1 MNITRWLFASRGVN
15 ITRWLLASVGVY
27 IAYEILNLIIH
38 SVILKSIYEETKA
51 VWRPEPD
58 MKMWIM
64 WITAAIFSLLF
75 VYIFTK
81 GYEGKGIM
89 EGVRYGLWIGLFVS
103 IPMAYNSYATLA
115 IPYKLAFQWWVY
127 GTIQCIICGIVA
139 SWLYKPAAHAET
151 SQPSQ
156 PAQPA

>member
-1 MNITRWLFASRGVN
+1 MNKSRWL
-15 ITRWLLASVGVY
+15 IASVGVY
-27 IAYEILNLIIH
+27 IAYKILDYLING
-38 SVILKSIYEETKA
+38 VILMGIYEETKA
-51 VWRPEPD
+51 VWRPD
-58 MKMWIM
+58 MMDKMWIM

-75 VYIFTK
+75 VYIFIK

-139 SWLYKPAAHAET
+139 AWIYKPVVHAEPAQT
-151 SQPSQ
+151 SQPTQ
-156 PAQPA
+156 LA